1 MSCPPQ
7 TLDFT
12 THRTWGRTDNACI
25 NVGDHTQT
33 DLDMRRKAE
42 ILQYKGNSMKLTKR
56 EKYAQ
61 IAKGHGP
68 HRKTSWA
75 SQSFGAGYTNSNTHG
90 LKREGNT
97 LTCSNTKLKDIKT
110 HSSASDVPGNTMLN
124 FNMSVPLTRY
134 RVRRMY

>member
-7 TLDFT
+7 TLNF

-33 DLDMRRKAE
+33 ELDMRRKAE

-75 SQSFGAGYTNSNTHG
+75 SQSFGAGYTNSNTHN
-90 LKREGNT
+90 LAPVGNT
-97 LTCSNTKLKDIKT
+97 LICNGTELENIKT
-110 HSSASDVPGNTMLN
+110 HSSASDVPGNTMLS

>member
-12 THRTWGRTDNACI
+12 HRTWARTDNSC
-25 NVGDHTQT
+25 NDVEGYTQT
-33 DLDMRRKAE
+33 VLDMRRKAE

-90 LKREGNT
+90 LTPEGNT
-97 LTCSNTKLKDIKT
+97 LTCSNTKLENIKT
-110 HSSASDVPGNTMLN
+110 HSSASDVPGNTMLS
-124 FNMSVPLTRY
+124 FDMSVPLTRY

>member
-12 THRTWGRTDNACI
+12 RTWARTDNSC
-25 NVGDHTQT
+25 NVLEDYSQT

-42 ILQYKGNSMKLTKR
+42 ILQYKGTSMKLTKR

-75 SQSFGAGYTNSNTHG
+75 SQSFGAGYTNPNTHG
-90 LKREGNT
+90 LAKDGNT
-97 LTCSNTKLKDIKT
+97 LTCSNTELKDIKT
-110 HSSASDVPGNTMLN
+110 HSSASDVPGNTMLL
-124 FNMSVPLTRY
+124 FDMSIPLTRY

>member
-7 TLDFT
+7 NHDS
-12 THRTWGRTDNACI
+12 THRTWGRTDNACD
-25 NVGDHTQT
+25 NVGGHTQK

-42 ILQYKGNSMKLTKR
+42 ILQYKSNSVKLTKR

-75 SQSFGAGYTNSNTHG
+75 SQSFSAANTNSNTRG
-90 LKREGNT
+90 LNQDGNT
-97 LTCSNTKLKDIKT
+97 LTCPGTKLEDIKT
-110 HSSASDVPGNTMLN
+110 HSSASDVPGNTMLS
-124 FNMSVPLTRY
+124 FNMSIPLTRY